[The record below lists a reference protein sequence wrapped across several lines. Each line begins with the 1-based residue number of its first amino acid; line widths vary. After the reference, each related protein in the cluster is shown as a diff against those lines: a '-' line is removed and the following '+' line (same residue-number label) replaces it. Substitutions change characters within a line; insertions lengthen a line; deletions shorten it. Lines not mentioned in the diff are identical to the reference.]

1 MSIDLESQKQLL
13 NAYKHTYAA
22 KKGLSNPEKWYPRT
36 ANEIEDLLEKIY
48 KRFS

>member
-22 KKGLSNPEKWYPRT
+22 KKGLSNPEKC
-36 ANEIEDLLEKIY
+36 ILEQLMKLKIY
-48 KRFS
+48 